1 MNGVMI
7 VLMIAELI
15 FSIGL
20 GLAVATIHSVLLKFM
35 AAQNDLAK
43 RETLID
49 REAYAYITSATQKE
63 FFAGGQI
70 GLKPEIVAK
79 VFFGDYFNEEVF
91 SWNGDKY
98 HVYRVF
104 RTSDHVELYAERQK
118 GVE

>member
-1 MNGVMI
+1 MNGRPEVI
-7 VLMIAELI
+7 RFTRRIYKEDEYGV
-15 FSIGL
+15 
-20 GLAVATIHSVLLKFM
+20 
-35 AAQNDLAK
+35 K

-70 GLKPEIVAK
+70 GLKPEIVAR
-79 VFFGDYFNEEVF
+79 VFFGDYLNEEVF
-91 SWNGDKY
+91 SWNGDRY